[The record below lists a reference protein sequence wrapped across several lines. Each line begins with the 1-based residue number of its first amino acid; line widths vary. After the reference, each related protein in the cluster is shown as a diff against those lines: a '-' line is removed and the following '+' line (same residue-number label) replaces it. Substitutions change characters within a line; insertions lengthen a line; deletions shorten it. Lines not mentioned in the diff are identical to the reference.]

1 MGRQLSGNWAGGDP
15 SVIDLTG
22 KRNRLLSERI
32 IGVALLICAGLS
44 VVTTIGIVLI
54 LLFEAIQFFREVSLF
69 DFLTGT
75 EWTALFREKKF
86 GVLPLV
92 AGTLMITAIAM
103 VVALPLGLMCA
114 IYLSEYASDRTR
126 AVLKPALELL
136 AGVPTIVYGYFAL
149 TFLTPELLKRIVP
162 EIEVLNALSA
172 GIAVGILVLPLVASL
187 SEDSLRAVPLSL
199 REAAYGL
206 GATKREVALQ
216 VVVPAAFSGVVASFI
231 LAVSRAIGETMVVAI
246 ASGGRPNLTWD
257 AREGMQTM
265 TAYIV
270 AVFSGDVVY
279 GSIEYQSLFAVGLL
293 LFVITLVM
301 NVLSQWIS
309 ARFREEYQ

>member
-1 MGRQLSGNWAGGDP
+1 MPRQLSGNWAGSDP

-32 IGVALLICAGLS
+32 IGLALLACAGLS

-54 LLFEAIQFFREVSLF
+54 LLFQAIQFFREVPLF

-75 EWTALFREKKF
+75 EWTALFREKQF

-103 VVALPLGLMCA
+103 IVALPLGLMCA

-126 AVLKPALELL
+126 AFLKPALELL

-149 TFLTPELLKRIVP
+149 TFLTPEILKRVVP
-162 EIEVLNALSA
+162 EIGVLNALSA

-279 GSIEYQSLFAVGLL
+279 GSIEYLSLFAVGLL
-293 LFVITLVM
+293 LFVITLGM

>member
-1 MGRQLSGNWAGGDP
+1 MARQLTGNWSGRDP
-15 SVIDLTG
+15 SMIDLTG
-22 KRNRLLSERI
+22 KRDRLLSERI
-32 IGVALLICAGLS
+32 IGLVLFACAALS
-44 VVTTIGIVLI
+44 VVTTVGIVLI
-54 LLFEAIQFFREVSLF
+54 LLFEATRFFREVSII

-75 EWTALFREKKF
+75 EWTALFREKQF

-114 IYLSEYASDRTR
+114 IYLSEYAGERTR
-126 AVLKPALELL
+126 SVLKPALELL

-149 TFLTPELLKRIVP
+149 TFLTPQLLKRIVP
-162 EIEVLNALSA
+162 DVGVLNALSA

-187 SEDSLRAVPLSL
+187 SEDALRAVPLSL

-216 VVVPAAFSGVVASFI
+216 VVVPAALSGVIASFI
-231 LAVSRAIGETMVVAI
+231 LAMSRAIGETMVVAI

-279 GSIEYQSLFAVGLL
+279 GSIEYLSLFAVGLL
-293 LFVITLVM
+293 LFVITLAM
-301 NVLSQWIS
+301 NFLSQWIS

>member
-1 MGRQLSGNWAGGDP
+1 MARQLTGNWAGRDP
-15 SVIDLTG
+15 SLIDLTG
-22 KRNRLLSERI
+22 KRNRILSERL
-32 IGVALLICAGLS
+32 IGLALLACAALS
-44 VVTTIGIVLI
+44 IVTTVGIVLI
-54 LLFEAIQFFREVSLF
+54 LLIEALRFFREVPLW

-75 EWTALFREKKF
+75 EWTALFKDKQF

-92 AGTLMITAIAM
+92 AGTLWITAIAM
-103 VVALPLGLMCA
+103 VVALPIGLMCA
-114 IYLSEYASDRTR
+114 IYLSEYASERTR
-126 AVLKPALELL
+126 SILKPVLELL
-136 AGVPTIVYGYFAL
+136 AGIPTIVYGYFAL
-149 TFLTPELLKRIVP
+149 TFLTPELLKRIIP
-162 EIEVLNALSA
+162 GIPVLNALSA

-187 SEDSLRAVPLSL
+187 SEDALRAVPTSL

-206 GATKREVALQ
+206 GATKREVAMQ

-231 LAVSRAIGETMVVAI
+231 LATSRAVGETMVVAI

-257 AREGMQTM
+257 PREGMQTM

-279 GSIEYQSLFAVGLL
+279 GSIEYLSLFAVGLL
-293 LFVITLVM
+293 LFLITLAM
-301 NVLSQWIS
+301 NFVSQWIS